1 MRARADID
9 QLKWGHWVWLIP
21 LLLIGYWLRLT
32 FLVGNVYY
40 GDEFISMLAIK
51 MVAERGL
58 PIFPSGLFYD
68 HGLLYSMLAGL
79 FVALLGFSEQ
89 VARWP
94 VLLVSMFTIAAY
106 YTLARRLFDSH
117 LTGVIVAIL
126 VTFDTF
132 SMKWGVWARMYAQA
146 HLFVLLTVAWLV
158 LTTLKRPNSGRR
170 WLFLLFLAGAL
181 FSHSL
186 NFLILPPL
194 ACLLLIFC
202 LIYRRD
208 VLRDWVLWLQAG
220 LAVVIMAAAF
230 AVASAGGLGS
240 TVSLQDRADPAVGPP
255 SGLDVLQ
262 GIILPAVDD
271 SNYKQ
276 LFNFYHT
283 PAYTWLLYVIGAGLV
298 IVLYRF
304 VRRRVVFADVAFLF
318 ILLLPLLIIFEMG
331 TLLSDEWLQSRYMFF
346 LTFPLVLL
354 LSAESLSRLMQV
366 VLAWVSKMGVGSQQR
381 AWLRAGALL
390 AILGLIVVLWGYP
403 TWDLASA
410 RATGDYDTA
419 FEYVLDNWQPG
430 DRIMTEFPAAAWLYT
445 GQNDFYANQT
455 SAKVL
460 DGEEAQFEPV
470 DRYTGTPL
478 VETVEAL
485 NATLAQGGRIWL
497 VVGDRH
503 LLGYYDP
510 LFRQQIF
517 AQMDLVYQ
525 AGSKYVLL
533 RRPHPVPLPA
543 EPPLPLDGNFN
554 NAIRLA
560 GYSLDPA
567 TISPEGI
574 VPIGLYWRPI
584 GPPPATP
591 TKVFVQLRDG
601 QNQTIAQADHFI
613 YERLLTGR
621 EWNEL
626 RDSGE
631 WLRDSADLQ
640 LPLPLPTGEGPY
652 RIYIGFYDPDTFER
666 VPVIDDTSG
675 ENAVVIDL
683 SALPLGE
690 FAEAQSSL
698 QN

>member
-1 MRARADID
+1 MRARSDID
-9 QLKWGHWVWLIP
+9 QLKWNRWIWLIP
-21 LLLIGYWLRLT
+21 LLLIGFWLRLT

-68 HGLLYSMLAGL
+68 HGFLYSMLAGL
-79 FVALLGFSEQ
+79 FVAVLGFSEQ

-106 YTLARRLFDSH
+106 YAVARRLFDSH

-146 HLFVLLTVAWLV
+146 HLFVLLSVAWLV
-158 LTTLKRPNSGRR
+158 LTTLKRPSPRQR

-186 NFLILPPL
+186 IFLVLPSL
-194 ACLLLIFC
+194 ALLLLIFL
-202 LIYRRD
+202 LIYRRG
-208 VLRDWVLWLQAG
+208 VLRDSILWLQVG
-220 LAVVIMAAAF
+220 LAAIVMAAAF
-230 AVASAGGLGS
+230 AIASAGSLGS
-240 TVSLQDRADPAVGPP
+240 FVSLQDRSDPAAELP
-255 SGLDVLQ
+255 SELEPLQ
-262 GIILPAVDD
+262 GFFLLNIDESD
-271 SNYKQ
+271 YEQ
-276 LFNFYHT
+276 LFNFFRT
-283 PAYTWLLYVIGAGLV
+283 PSYTWLLYVIGAGLF

-304 VRRRVVFADVAFLF
+304 FRRRATFADIAFLF
-318 ILLLPLLIIFEMG
+318 MLLLPVLIIFEMG

-346 LTFPLVLL
+346 LTFPMFLL
-354 LSAESLSRLMQV
+354 LSAESLARLLQV
-366 VLAWVSKMGVGSQQR
+366 VWEWVSNIGIGSQQR
-381 AWLRAGALL
+381 AWLRAGAPL
-390 AILGLIVVLWGYP
+390 AALGLIVAMWGYP

-460 DGEEAQFEPV
+460 DGEAGQFEPI

-485 NATLAQGGRIWL
+485 NTTLAQGDRIWF

-525 AGSKYVLL
+525 AGSKYVLVS
-533 RRPHPVPLPA
+533 RPHPSPLPA
-543 EPPLPLDGNFN
+543 EPPVPLAGNFN
-554 NAIRLA
+554 NAIHLA

-567 TISPEGI
+567 TISPDGV
-574 VPIGLYWRPI
+574 VPLGLYWQPI
-584 GPPPATP
+584 GPPPASL

-621 EWNEL
+621 EWNDL
-626 RDSGE
+626 RDNGE

-640 LPLPLPTGEGPY
+640 LPLPLPNGAAPY
-652 RIYIGFYDPDTFER
+652 RIYIGFYNPDTFER
-666 VPVIDDTSG
+666 VPVIGDTSG

-683 SALPLGE
+683 SALPGLVV
-690 FAEAQSSL
+690 EAQPSI